1 MSCDRAENLSDAA
14 IRSLR
19 KTDFEAVVA
28 LDRRIAGG
36 PRRGYFEHR
45 LEAALRQPKR
55 HIQLAAATPTTI
67 AGYLF
72 ARAAGGEYG
81 RPEEVLALEAI
92 GVDPA
97 AQHAGLGQRMLS
109 DLAARGRARG
119 IATMVTQA
127 EWRNHEMLRFLH
139 GAGFRLAPRQILER
153 VVHRMPLPGTDEEIE
168 TPPPLVRHLREAD
181 LAMIA
186 RIDRATTGRDRTPY
200 LERKI
205 DEALHESPIVVS
217 LVAEDDGFVVAFAT
231 ARVDYGDFGHV
242 EPTASLDTIGV
253 SPAFARRGF
262 ARAILTQMID
272 NLAALHVDHLET
284 EVAADSFALLR
295 FLPRFGF
302 RPSQRLA
309 FVRSLEPAAA

>member
-1 MSCDRAENLSDAA
+1 MSRDRAGNLGDAA

-28 LDRRIAGG
+28 LDRRITGG
-36 PRRGYFEHR
+36 LRRGYFEHR
-45 LEAALRQPKR
+45 LEAALRQPER

-81 RPEEVLALEAI
+81 RPEEALALEAI

-127 EWRNHEMLRFLH
+127 AWRNHGMLRFLD

-153 VVHRMPLPGTDEEIE
+153 AVHRMPLPGTDEEVE

-181 LAMIA
+181 LAMLA
-186 RIDRATTGRDRTPY
+186 RIDRATTGRDRAPY
-200 LERKI
+200 LARKV

-272 NLAALHVDHLET
+272 NLAALHVERLET
-284 EVAADSFALLR
+284 EIAPDSFELFR
-295 FLPRFGF
+295 FLHRFGF

-309 FVRSLEPAAA
+309 FLRSLRPAAT